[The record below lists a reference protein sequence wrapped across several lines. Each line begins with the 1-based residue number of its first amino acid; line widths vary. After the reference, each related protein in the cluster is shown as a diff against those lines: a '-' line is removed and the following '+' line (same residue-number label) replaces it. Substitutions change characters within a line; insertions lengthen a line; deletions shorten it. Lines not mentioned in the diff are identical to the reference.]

1 MRCLLALPLLLT
13 PSALAQENKAVKPA
27 ATQREIDDAVKRGVA
42 FLKAFEGP
50 TAHGAYKNAD
60 ELILLTLIH
69 ALSVPE
75 KDEEVQKLL
84 KNVLDA
90 PLEKTYKVALQAMC
104 LEELDRVT
112 FQWRIAQCAQFLVDN
127 QAQNGQWS
135 YGSPTTFVK
144 DMPSGERTLRP
155 PAASKARVLE
165 FDAERVKPPVQ
176 RRVSVKQQRKGGAG
190 GDNSNSQYASLGLRA
205 CFDAGVDLPAEVV
218 QLARKWWVDQQ
229 HADEGAKAAGDAKA
243 VASGA
248 DAIRGWNYTTPER
261 GRPTPAMTA
270 GAVGAV
276 CIYDH
281 IVGVDWKKD
290 PVARAGVAWLGKHF
304 TVGSNYY
311 YMYGLERAGMLYGT
325 DTFGPHAWYPAGAR
339 FLVGAQNADGSWGA
353 PAAGDDRP
361 RQVWDTCFAILFLKK
376 ATRAIATEGSRKK

>member
-1 MRCLLALPLLLT
+1 MRSIFAISLLLW
-13 PSALAQENKAVKPA
+13 AQQKPA
-27 ATQREIDDAVKRGVA
+27 ATQREIDDAVRRGVA

-50 TAHGAYKNAD
+50 TAHAPYKNAD
-60 ELILLTLIH
+60 ELVLLTLIH
-69 ALSVPE
+69 ASAAPE
-75 KDEEVQKLL
+75 KDKEVQKLL
-84 KNVLDA
+84 ENVLDA

-112 FQWRIAQCAQFLVDN
+112 FQWRLAMCAQFLVDN
-127 QAQNGQWS
+127 QCQNGQWS

-155 PAASKARVLE
+155 PAASKGARE
-165 FDAERVKPPVQ
+165 FDAERIKPPVQ
-176 RRVSVKQQRKGGAG
+176 RRLAVKQQRKGGAS

-205 CFDAGVDLPAEVV
+205 CFDAGVDLPAEVI
-218 QLARKWWVDQQ
+218 QLARKWWTDSQ
-229 HADEGAKAAGDAKA
+229 HPDEGAKAAGDAKA
-243 VASGA
+243 VASGGV
-248 DAIRGWNYTTPER
+248 DKIQGWNYQTPER
-261 GRPTPAMTA
+261 GGPTLAMTA

-281 IVGVDWKKD
+281 IAGMDWKKD
-290 PVARAGVAWLGKHF
+290 PVARAGVQWLGKHF
-304 TVGSNYY
+304 AVNSNYY

-325 DTFGPHAWYPAGAR
+325 DTFGPHAWYTRGAT

-353 PAAGDDRP
+353 PGKDDDRP

-376 ATRAIATEGSRKK
+376 ATRAIATEGGRRK